1 MKILELQRI
10 LPRLNENARDIDSWC
25 EEFTRIMS
33 LADINNPKNIL
44 TWAIECVD
52 GKLKGTLQELHTKNE
67 EENDTYPSI
76 EEIKK
81 AIENELEITPQE
93 KCKRLQRMKIRRGE
107 SIKNFNWRYKKIYN
121 NLPKIYQTF
130 ITVEDYA
137 DSIIYRPYA
146 RSQVITQRC
155 FDLEDAFEEAELAE
169 RAEEIGDAA
178 NEAVMTTVFNSQPFY
193 YRNNVH
199 PFKQFNSSIYNK
211 NYNQSYNQNHN
222 QIIHGFS
229 NPKIANNKRTYNQEE
244 YEQKNNLVNIKQN
257 FDDTRLNNE
266 FTNNETNQNRKK
278 IITKKSPITCYR
290 CGQQGHYYKHWRR
303 ETPTNQ
309 TKEEIVATAIRKKTN
324 LLIEKP
330 YGKNKRKNKENNT
343 INQNNQIDSN
353 TKTNNENIEIE
364 DDAVSID
371 KIYPNETEKLNQIDV
386 SVISQPS
393 INKAKK
399 NARKQRENEI
409 LNINNKETN
418 KHKEKAKLPSIELAE
433 KKVKNSN
440 FNKQIT
446 IMEGQPKYDI
456 CKDISSKFANITV
469 PQLLDVSPKLRA
481 DFIKALKLKSPETLN
496 ESPEEIVLSAMHRE
510 DVATVECFINDIKGL
525 AFLDTCASINI
536 ITKNFLNKL
545 NKIKPIGFV
554 KNNIVQVLS
563 KENVYTEIYLL
574 NVKIGKLVI
583 HDIFRVI
590 DNDQNLFDILI
601 GYRTL
606 KENNLFI
613 NPLNNNLCLMKED
626 DSWEYIIKLG
636 KGNNGNIINNNDD
649 DAESIIIYDE
659 TNSDINNNSYLYCF
673 IKEDNSKKNNT
684 ILKEPINTKNSNL
697 ETGNEKIKKQFN
709 EEINEKDKMIEVII
723 NGVPN
728 KFKNKIKEIFNEFYS
743 ILATKI
749 DELKPTKLLPHNI
762 QLEMNTK
769 PIKQKCYRLSKVQ
782 AIALKK
788 ELEKLIKNKLIEPSN
803 SPWSSPVI
811 LVLKKN
817 KKWRL

>member
-67 EENDTYPSI
+67 EENDIYPSI

-222 QIIHGFS
+222 QNYSRKQLYNSYNKRNQPNYQNYNEFNEFQHGFS

-290 CGQQGHYYKHWRR
+290 CGQQGHYYKHCPCSFKQLA
-303 ETPTNQ
+303 EF
-309 TKEEIVATAIRKKTN
+309 E
-324 LLIEKP
+324 
-330 YGKNKRKNKENNT
+330 
-343 INQNNQIDSN
+343 NQNQGSSN
-353 TKTNNENIEIE
+353 
-364 DDAVSID
+364 DH
-371 KIYPNETEKLNQIDV
+371 LN
-386 SVISQPS
+386 
-393 INKAKK
+393 
-399 NARKQRENEI
+399 
-409 LNINNKETN
+409 
-418 KHKEKAKLPSIELAE
+418 
-433 KKVKNSN
+433 
-440 FNKQIT
+440 F
-446 IMEGQPKYDI
+446 
-456 CKDISSKFANITV
+456 
-469 PQLLDVSPKLRA
+469 
-481 DFIKALKLKSPETLN
+481 
-496 ESPEEIVLSAMHRE
+496 
-510 DVATVECFINDIKGL
+510 
-525 AFLDTCASINI
+525 
-536 ITKNFLNKL
+536 
-545 NKIKPIGFV
+545 
-554 KNNIVQVLS
+554 
-563 KENVYTEIYLL
+563 
-574 NVKIGKLVI
+574 
-583 HDIFRVI
+583 
-590 DNDQNLFDILI
+590 
-601 GYRTL
+601 
-606 KENNLFI
+606 
-613 NPLNNNLCLMKED
+613 
-626 DSWEYIIKLG
+626 
-636 KGNNGNIINNNDD
+636 
-649 DAESIIIYDE
+649 
-659 TNSDINNNSYLYCF
+659 
-673 IKEDNSKKNNT
+673 
-684 ILKEPINTKNSNL
+684 
-697 ETGNEKIKKQFN
+697 
-709 EEINEKDKMIEVII
+709 
-723 NGVPN
+723 
-728 KFKNKIKEIFNEFYS
+728 
-743 ILATKI
+743 
-749 DELKPTKLLPHNI
+749 
-762 QLEMNTK
+762 
-769 PIKQKCYRLSKVQ
+769 
-782 AIALKK
+782 
-788 ELEKLIKNKLIEPSN
+788 
-803 SPWSSPVI
+803 
-811 LVLKKN
+811 
-817 KKWRL
+817 